1 MELYRAQILLEKSQH
16 EIISRIASEEKRS
29 LSDVVREMLAREL
42 LYRERRKLQL
52 AARELQT
59 EYRTNAELMA
69 FAALDG
75 DDFLFED
82 DKDAQG

>member
-16 EIISRIASEEKRS
+16 ESISRIANEEKRS
-29 LSDVVREMLAREL
+29 LSDVVREMLSREL

-52 AARELQT
+52 AARELQA
-59 EYRTNAELMA
+59 EYRTNAELTA

-82 DKDAQG
+82 DKDA